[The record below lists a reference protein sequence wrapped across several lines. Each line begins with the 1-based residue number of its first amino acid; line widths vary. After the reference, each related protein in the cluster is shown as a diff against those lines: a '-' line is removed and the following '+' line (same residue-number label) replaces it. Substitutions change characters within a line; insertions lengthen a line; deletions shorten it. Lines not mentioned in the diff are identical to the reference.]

1 MENYFNNNIR
11 NVNIKSQSMS
21 PVNRRNNS
29 AQIDLDYINKL
40 YEKKNFL
47 LQNKL
52 FTLIIKFHS
61 IFKKLITDINSV
73 LITLGNQA
81 ICSKSLLLN
90 LNKKDERI
98 SHLNDRLEMIND
110 TKNLLD
116 NNLLIAN
123 NNLNMFISEVQKN
136 FKEFKELKDE
146 KEKNIHHF
154 FSKKRTKRISKNIK
168 QKSCP
173 KRKANNN
180 NCVFLNSNP
189 NESIKKNNIENKMNF
204 MTTNSKRDYIQDNY
218 MTFPKQNYFNYIK
231 PNNVYLN
238 FNRNENFSNE
248 FPNYCQSP
256 NTYFLNNKNMSPKK
270 KQCNKSQEIIQE
282 NIQFGP
288 KKINRSKSNFS
299 SIANEKVKGQN
310 NLQKRNY
317 FFNDKKFNMS
327 NINKKLDSNYFTN
340 FNKNFKKI
348 NYRDK
353 LLYKQ
358 NK

>member
-11 NVNIKSQSMS
+11 NVNIKSESMS

-40 YEKKNFL
+40 YDKKNFL

-218 MTFPKQNYFNYIK
+218 MTSPKQNYFNYIK

-299 SIANEKVKGQN
+299 SIANEKIKGQN

>member
-1 MENYFNNNIR
+1 
-11 NVNIKSQSMS
+11 
-21 PVNRRNNS
+21 
-29 AQIDLDYINKL
+29 
-40 YEKKNFL
+40 
-47 LQNKL
+47 
-52 FTLIIKFHS
+52 
-61 IFKKLITDINSV
+61 
-73 LITLGNQA
+73 
-81 ICSKSLLLN
+81 
-90 LNKKDERI
+90 
-98 SHLNDRLEMIND
+98 
-110 TKNLLD
+110 
-116 NNLLIAN
+116 
-123 NNLNMFISEVQKN
+123 MFISEVQKN
-136 FKEFKELKDE
+136 FKEFKELKAE
-146 KEKNIHHF
+146 KEKNIHYF
-154 FSKKRTKRISKNIK
+154 FSKRRTKRISKNIK

-173 KRKANNN
+173 NKRTNN

-189 NESIKKNNIENKMNF
+189 NENIKKNNIENKMNF
-204 MTTNSKRDYIQDNY
+204 MTTNSKRDFMQENY
-218 MTFPKQNYFNYIK
+218 VTTPKQNYFNYIK

-238 FNRNENFSNE
+238 FNRNENISNE

-256 NTYFLNNKNMSPKK
+256 NTYFFHNKNMSPKK

-282 NIQFGP
+282 NMPLGP

-299 SIANEKVKGQN
+299 SIANEKIKGQN

-327 NINKKLDSNYFTN
+327 NINKKLDNNYFTN

>member
-1 MENYFNNNIR
+1 MENYFTNNIR

-218 MTFPKQNYFNYIK
+218 MTSPKQNYFNYIK

>member
-218 MTFPKQNYFNYIK
+218 MTSPKQNYFNYIK